1 MNLKKNNIFAQI
13 NNKSTSIMKK
23 NFMYALA
30 FISSIF
36 IGGMAFNHISPLA
49 GIFILLI
56 LGFILINYIDNN
68 LKKEKK

>member
-1 MNLKKNNIFAQI
+1 
-13 NNKSTSIMKK
+13 MKK